1 MFDNGYRVVYSG
13 SHCSPDPEAEE
24 ACKYVFNDLRDIKH
38 NYIKLGFHL
47 DELKRL
53 KIDSKLGYYSFY
65 DFCLDNFNMDKSSV
79 SRCLNVFYA
88 FAEKDSD
95 SLSRK
100 MWIDD
105 KYKDYSYS
113 QLCEMVSISDE
124 KLLKQIKPDM
134 SVMDIRELKK
144 SNSKVATSQPLK
156 NHHIFD
162 FFDLI
167 CEFVSLMKKLFLK
180 NNISFSHV
188 SYSDRTINFT
198 IDKLPGVATNYI
210 PAGDYMIRIMKVK
223 SKKNDES
230 ED

>member
-1 MFDNGYRVVYSG
+1 MFNNDYYVVYGYDS
-13 SHCSPDPEAEE
+13 CPVNPEAEE
-24 ACKYVFNDLRDIKH
+24 SCKYVFTDLKDIKH

-53 KIDSKLGYYSFY
+53 QIDSKLGYYSFY
-65 DFCLDNFNMDKSSV
+65 DFCLSNFNMDKSSV
-79 SRCLNVFYA
+79 SRCLNVFYK
-88 FAEKDSD
+88 FAKREDPLGSP
-95 SLSRK
+95 K
-100 MWIDD
+100 MWIDE
-105 KYKDYSYS
+105 KYNDYSYS

-134 SVMDIRELKK
+134 SVKDIRELKK
-144 SNSKVATSQPLK
+144 KKSEVATSQPLK
-156 NHHIFD
+156 NHHIFY

-180 NNISFSHV
+180 NNISFSQV
-188 SYSDRTINFT
+188 SYSDRTIYFT

>member
-95 SLSRK
+95 SFSRK

-134 SVMDIRELKK
+134 SVKDIRELKK
-144 SNSKVATSQPLK
+144 SNSKVATSQPSQNHK
-156 NHHIFD
+156 NCRFGFPELIGEIVSVMKNL
-162 FFDLI
+162 FF
-167 CEFVSLMKKLFLK
+167 KY
-180 NNISFSHV
+180 NISFSDM
-188 SYSDRTINFT
+188 SYSAKTINFT
-198 IDKLPGVATNYI
+198 NRKRSGMNYI
-210 PAGDYMIRIMKVK
+210 PEGTYMIRIMKVK
-223 SKKNDES
+223 SKENDES